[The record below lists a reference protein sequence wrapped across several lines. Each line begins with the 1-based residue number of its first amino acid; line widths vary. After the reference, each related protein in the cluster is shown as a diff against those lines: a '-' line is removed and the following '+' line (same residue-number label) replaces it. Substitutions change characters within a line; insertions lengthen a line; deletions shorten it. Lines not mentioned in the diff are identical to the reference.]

1 MIENQKTKYYIFWV
15 ITILLVLLYL
25 LDRSQVKKRIND
37 YELDIA
43 RIEKKLISNKVLVE
57 NINDS
62 QNYFESI
69 MDTIKSYNIT
79 GAQLMSEISRM
90 RLIANELNVS
100 ISQIEVDPQNSFPQ
114 KFRINQQ
121 INTGLERQTLSLNL
135 SGRFLDVGKF
145 LENYERTNAPLKI
158 QSCTISLDSLDPK
171 GIIAQLHFIMYT
183 GIKS

>member
-1 MIENQKTKYYIFWV
+1 MIENHKTKYYIFWV

-69 MDTIKSYNIT
+69 M
-79 GAQLMSEISRM
+79 QLV
-90 RLIANELNVS
+90 N
-100 ISQIEVDPQNSFPQ
+100 
-114 KFRINQQ
+114 
-121 INTGLERQTLSLNL
+121 
-135 SGRFLDVGKF
+135 
-145 LENYERTNAPLKI
+145 
-158 QSCTISLDSLDPK
+158 
-171 GIIAQLHFIMYT
+171 
-183 GIKS
+183 

>member
-1 MIENQKTKYYIFWV
+1 M
-15 ITILLVLLYL
+15 
-25 LDRSQVKKRIND
+25 
-37 YELDIA
+37 
-43 RIEKKLISNKVLVE
+43 VE

-100 ISQIEVDPQNSFPQ
+100 TSQIEVDPQNSFPE

-135 SGRFLDVGKF
+135 EVVFLM
-145 LENYERTNAPLKI
+145 LEN
-158 QSCTISLDSLDPK
+158 
-171 GIIAQLHFIMYT
+171 F
-183 GIKS
+183 

>member
-1 MIENQKTKYYIFWV
+1 
-15 ITILLVLLYL
+15 
-25 LDRSQVKKRIND
+25 
-37 YELDIA
+37 
-43 RIEKKLISNKVLVE
+43 
-57 NINDS
+57 
-62 QNYFESI
+62 
-69 MDTIKSYNIT
+69 
-79 GAQLMSEISRM
+79 M

-145 LENYERTNAPLKI
+145 LENYENTNAPLKI